1 MEMTLEMKFSASQVK
16 TLMGRLINRMYALE
30 MLGMIED
37 KVETLDH
44 IVNANNRFMKNNDIT
59 KEEIEDIR
67 KKIKYLYYELGRRE
81 EYDTKIIRYIFY
93 QSHRKKFSICR

>member
-1 MEMTLEMKFSASQVK
+1 MEMTLEMKFSASQIK

-59 KEEIEDIR
+59 KEEFGDIR

-81 EYDTKIIRYIFY
+81 EYDTKIIRYIFLPK
-93 QSHRKKFSICR
+93 S